1 MAACR
6 SIAFTS
12 DAMDESMYPKTSA
25 PTMKDTMQK
34 VRSALLVGM
43 MSPYP
48 TVVRVVSAQYSAY
61 RY

>member
-1 MAACR
+1 
-6 SIAFTS
+6 
-12 DAMDESMYPKTSA
+12 
-25 PTMKDTMQK
+25 MKDTMQK